1 MFEPLESR
9 RLMSVTTS
17 FASGILTVMSDSA
30 SDSVFIGKN
39 AHGQIYVQANHQV
52 LRAVGAS
59 HVSGIRVNLGA
70 GNDLLTTSRAVNKPM
85 TIRGGAGNDT
95 LQGGSGHD
103 QIYGDDGDD
112 LIRAQDG
119 VKDSLFGGAG
129 NDTAD
134 ADGIDVITGVE
145 HVRHP
150 AHHHGHHH
158 FHH

>member
-1 MFEPLESR
+1 MFESLEPR

-17 FASGILTVMSDSA
+17 FASGILTVTSDHA
-30 SDSVFIGKN
+30 SDSVFIGRN
-39 AHGQIYVQANHQV
+39 DHSQIVVWSNHQL
-52 LRAVGAS
+52 LRAISAS
-59 HVSGIRVNLGA
+59 HVSGIQVNLGA
-70 GNDLLTTSRAVNKPM
+70 GNDVLTTARAVNKPM

-119 VKDSLFGGAG
+119 VKDSLYGGAG
-129 NDTAD
+129 NDRAD
-134 ADGIDVITGVE
+134 ADGIDVTTGVE

-150 AHHHGHHH
+150 AHHHEHHH